1 VPATLQEEVGSNQ
14 SAGTSSRLI
23 RHAADRLRHHGRTL
37 QSPRSDRARGC
48 IGRGSICGNRMKPGS
63 TLIYSVA
70 SVRVIITGAQGF
82 HRQVAFAAD
91 EEPAAST
98 EMVRTTL
105 DDE

>member
-1 VPATLQEEVGSNQ
+1 MPLTVFDIMGVPYNRRDPIEHAVV
-14 SAGTSSRLI
+14 SAGEAS
-23 RHAADRLRHHGRTL
+23 A
-37 QSPRSDRARGC
+37 
-48 IGRGSICGNRMKPGS
+48 
-63 TLIYSVA
+63 VA